1 MSRFVRAWNELT
13 GGRQSKSMLPS
24 TPRTMS
30 GNQIVSRDTVNPISP
45 YESSSYNSPIGNT
58 AAPPGSR
65 QQWELHKVREE
76 SRNLFLRSPLWSAY
90 IHFMR
95 MQVRGFKP
103 TRLRFR
109 RMTREQKGR
118 LKDVC
123 TFLRQ
128 DWDMFQSIRGVFG
141 TGRNIH
147 QSAGNALHHML
158 VDGDCFLTNRLMAG
172 KRVWDLHPGDS
183 LYEQFNQ
190 NFGDGNYV
198 QMGVEMDAHAMPLY
212 YLFGTGGELAKL
224 NYGWYAY
231 GSAGVEVLR
240 MPAQRVQHIMD
251 LSGEVSATRGWP
263 RCAPVVSDISRLD
276 DWYSALVRGAISRAS
291 MAAVIEKAEPLGD
304 PSAAKGKTNRGMAAL
319 AAIQGGAVEEAESR
333 QSNMAR
339 RYQQFLA
346 NAGRLLELDAGYT
359 FKPVPP
365 GSASSQEANIIKSL
379 ERRVCSSLRIS
390 PATLL
395 GDYGGVSFSAVQ
407 GLNLQDREA
416 VLDMQYVLAKQFYE
430 PIYRDRFNRS
440 MVTLQGM
447 FPELETED
455 FDLLRFPEIVARS
468 YMIVDKQRL
477 IRPLLEQFEAGM
489 VTYAELRDELGYL
502 ASDPD
507 AVIEQWKEDRRK
519 LGLPEHPT
527 RPGAPNAG
535 GGSSEPPDDDDDRD
549 GDDDSDDDGGE

>member
-24 TPRTMS
+24 TPRNMS

-90 IHFMR
+90 VHFMR

-118 LKDVC
+118 LKEVC
-123 TFLRQ
+123 KFLRQ

-198 QMGVEMDAHAMPLY
+198 QMGVEMDAHAMPCS
-212 YLFGTGGELAKL
+212 TKAET
-224 NYGWYAY
+224 
-231 GSAGVEVLR
+231 
-240 MPAQRVQHIMD
+240 
-251 LSGEVSATRGWP
+251 EVSATRFLIP
-263 RCAPVVSDISRLD
+263 CVHCDAPLLNKGRDRS
-276 DWYSALVRGAISRAS
+276 
-291 MAAVIEKAEPLGD
+291 LGD
-304 PSAAKGKTNRGMAAL
+304 TTTTISTCW
-319 AAIQGGAVEEAESR
+319 
-333 QSNMAR
+333 NMAM
-339 RYQQFLA
+339 L
-346 NAGRLLELDAGYT
+346 NKGRDR
-359 FKPVPP
+359 
-365 GSASSQEANIIKSL
+365 S
-379 ERRVCSSLRIS
+379 
-390 PATLL
+390 L
-395 GDYGGVSFSAVQ
+395 GDTGW
-407 GLNLQDREA
+407 
-416 VLDMQYVLAKQFYE
+416 
-430 PIYRDRFNRS
+430 
-440 MVTLQGM
+440 
-447 FPELETED
+447 
-455 FDLLRFPEIVARS
+455 IV
-468 YMIVDKQRL
+468 
-477 IRPLLEQFEAGM
+477 
-489 VTYAELRDELGYL
+489 
-502 ASDPD
+502 
-507 AVIEQWKEDRRK
+507 W
-519 LGLPEHPT
+519 
-527 RPGAPNAG
+527 AG
-535 GGSSEPPDDDDDRD
+535 G
-549 GDDDSDDDGGE
+549 